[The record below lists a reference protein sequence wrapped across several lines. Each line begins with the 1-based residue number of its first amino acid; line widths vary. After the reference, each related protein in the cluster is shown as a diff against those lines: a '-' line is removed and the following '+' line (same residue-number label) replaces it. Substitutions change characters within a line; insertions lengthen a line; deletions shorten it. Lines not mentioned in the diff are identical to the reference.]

1 MSRNAR
7 HGDRISDTS
16 SWNRPL
22 SVLLVGD
29 EHDLAVGNALEMLAV
44 RALAITLGGLHELV
58 ARDPTVLEGDLLHDR
73 DRQTLARCTVRTN
86 SPASNKES
94 IVPVS
99 NHA

>member
-1 MSRNAR
+1 MHGQRDDERRMSRNAR

-44 RALAITLGGLHELV
+44 RALAITLRGLHELV
-58 ARDPTVLEGDLLHDR
+58 ARDPTVLEGDLLHNR
-73 DRQTLARCTVRTN
+73 NRQTLQQ
-86 SPASNKES
+86 
-94 IVPVS
+94 
-99 NHA
+99 